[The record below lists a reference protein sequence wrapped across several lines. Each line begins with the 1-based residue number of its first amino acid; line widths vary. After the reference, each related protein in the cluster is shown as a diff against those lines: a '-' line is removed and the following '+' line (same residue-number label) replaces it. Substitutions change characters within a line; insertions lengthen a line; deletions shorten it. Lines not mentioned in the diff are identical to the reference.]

1 MLEAIAAVATAI
13 VSTIFT
19 KVIKDKKL
27 QKQIKE
33 GSGLVSDVG
42 EGIESGGKVVAKTA
56 KAVEQ
61 GKISAKDV
69 KNVYKNGQDVASLV
83 NELVSDDDVEEKDS
97 EEK

>member
-1 MLEAIAAVATAI
+1 MMEAIAAVASAI

-33 GSGLVSDVG
+33 SSGLVSDVG
-42 EGIESGGKVVAKTA
+42 NGIESGGKVVAKTA

-69 KNVYKNGQDVASLV
+69 KNVYKNGQDIAHLV
-83 NELVSDDDVEEKDS
+83 NELVSDDDVEE
-97 EEK
+97 EEKK